1 MQPRTGDMKNRFI
14 RLTTGWI
21 PASVLLLLAT
31 ALVYGGSPSDPGGA
45 YHEVGSRGG
54 LPAAI
59 EAALPDA
66 VVLIERRISP
76 LYE

>member
-1 MQPRTGDMKNRFI
+1 MKNRFI

-31 ALVYGGSPSDPGGA
+31 ALVYGGSPSGA
-45 YHEVGSRGG
+45 AGVYKEVAPRGG

-59 EAALPDA
+59 EAAVPDA
-66 VVLIERRISP
+66 GALLERRISSR
-76 LYE
+76 YE